1 MKEKHILLL
10 ALILFA
16 LTAYY
21 SVFEADFASRKPA
34 GPTGPPLLLLH
45 YSDVKR
51 VEIQA
56 ADGRAVRCER
66 AGGYTWK
73 LLEGSQAEQWNMK
86 IEDFVAY
93 FVSAPQIDKF
103 PEDPLRLSEFGLDN
117 PGYRI
122 TITDVTDKP
131 YHLLVGNTTPV
142 GVSVYAKFV
151 ESPEVI
157 IVGALLNWELTK
169 LAPLFSPA

>member
-1 MKEKHILLL
+1 MKEKHILAL
-10 ALILFA
+10 ALILLA
-16 LTAYY
+16 LAVYY
-21 SVFEADFASRKPA
+21 SVFEVDFASRKPTS
-34 GPTGPPLLLLH
+34 PIGPPILLLH
-45 YSDVKR
+45 YTDVKR

-56 ADGRAVRCER
+56 ANGRAVRCER
-66 AGGYTWK
+66 SGYTWK
-73 LLEGSQAEQWNMK
+73 LLQGNEAEQWSAK

-93 FVSAPQIDKF
+93 FVSAPEVDKF

-122 TITDVTDKP
+122 TITDVTEKP
-131 YHLLVGNTTPV
+131 YHLIVGSTTPV

-157 IVGALLNWELTK
+157 IVGSLLNWELSK
-169 LAPLFSPA
+169 LVPLLAPA